1 MLWVQLL
8 VAALVGYLLGAIPVG
23 YVVIWAMKRQ
33 DIRRQGSGRT
43 GGTNA
48 MRAGGSWAGVLT
60 GAGDIIKGILA
71 ILIARWVTGGM
82 VWGDIL
88 AAVAAVIGHN
98 WSVYIGFR
106 GGAGTGPN
114 VGACIAIWPLSALW
128 LIPLLPFG
136 LNVIR
141 YASVTSLVVAI
152 VIPVTLT
159 IRAALGIGPWLHVLY
174 GVLAALA
181 VIWALRPN
189 IKRILNGTEPRAP
202 RLFARQE
209 TVSK

>member
-1 MLWVQLL
+1 MLWYQLVL
-8 VAALVGYLLGAIPVG
+8 ATVLGYLLGSIPVG
-23 YVVIWAMKRQ
+23 YLVIYVMKRQ
-33 DIRRQGSGRT
+33 DIRQHGSGRT

-71 ILIARWVTGGM
+71 VLAARWLTDGSA
-82 VWGDIL
+82 WGDVL

-98 WSVYIGFR
+98 WSLYLGFK

-114 VGACIAIWPLSALW
+114 IGACIAIWPLSALW
-128 LIPLLPFG
+128 LIPLLPLG
-136 LNVIR
+136 LNVIG
-141 YASVTSLVVAI
+141 YASVTSLIIAI
-152 VIPVTLT
+152 VIPITLAL
-159 IRAALGIGPWLHVLY
+159 RAAWGGGQWLHVLY

-202 RLFARQE
+202 RLFGRSSSAA
-209 TVSK
+209 K